1 MNKITEFW
9 KSSYYS
15 DPKAFILEMISF
27 FVTVYASSYLAINAS
42 SPDMTIV
49 YPFFFIGSVTA
60 IWAYHRRK
68 LVWPYMLTIY
78 FAFVN
83 VFGFSVAMGWY

>member
-1 MNKITEFW
+1 MNKIKEFW
-9 KSSYYS
+9 KSSYNS
-15 DPKAFILEMISF
+15 DPKAFMLEMVSF
-27 FVTVYASSYLAINAS
+27 FVTVIASMMLAINAQN
-42 SPDMTIV
+42 PDMTIV

-78 FAFVN
+78 FAIIN
-83 VFGFSVAMGWY
+83 VFGFGVAMGWY